1 MMSTIIFSPRRFKWW
16 LGLTL
21 FLTIA
26 GFVSQPAAP
35 AEAKP
40 SYLAR
45 AVARYPHL
53 AGSRLD
59 GCILCHRAGL
69 GDGERNAFAVDFED
83 NGYDLAAIETF
94 DSDGD
99 GFTNLEEFEAR
110 TFPGN
115 PKSLPKSR
123 AVAKPAREPAPILCR
138 LDGQRED
145 LSVAAGGPVQLSSPG
160 NESNALLR
168 SLVLVWTRPQPAPPL
183 AGDAGRGRD
192 LFEARTLGPNHT
204 PGCRTCHLPELAT
217 PLGPSRFGLA
227 RRSAATVRLP
237 IYSGQA
243 TTGQAYL
250 FESLVNP
257 DLYIVPA
264 FSPGLMPDSYAQ
276 DLTSPEIADLVA
288 YMLTLR

>member
-1 MMSTIIFSPRRFKWW
+1 
-16 LGLTL
+16 LLT
-21 FLTIA
+21 TA
-26 GFVSQPAAP
+26 GFVAQPAAP
-35 AEAKP
+35 AGAKP
-40 SYLAR
+40 AYLAR

-53 AGSRLD
+53 ADSRLD
-59 GCILCHRAGL
+59 GCGLCHRDGL
-69 GDGERNAFAVDFED
+69 GDGERNAFALDFED
-83 NGYDLAAIETF
+83 HGYDFAAIETF
-94 DSDGD
+94 DSDED

-115 PKSLPKSR
+115 PKSQPIPKAAS
-123 AVAKPAREPAPILCR
+123 KPVSEPAPILCR

-160 NESNALLR
+160 DESNALLR

-204 PGCRTCHLPELAT
+204 PGCGTCHLPELAT

-237 IYSGQA
+237 IYGGQA

-257 DLYIVPA
+257 NLYIVPA
-264 FSPGLMPDSYAQ
+264 FTPGLMPDSYAQ
-276 DLTSPEIADLVA
+276 DLTSPEIADLIA